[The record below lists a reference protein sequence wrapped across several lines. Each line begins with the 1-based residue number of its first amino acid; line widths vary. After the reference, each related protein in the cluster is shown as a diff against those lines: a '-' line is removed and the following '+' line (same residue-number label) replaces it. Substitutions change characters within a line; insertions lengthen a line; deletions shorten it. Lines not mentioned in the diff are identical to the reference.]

1 MTSALWLLLR
11 FRLRG
16 RLRRLGRCMS
26 TPRRMAMSMFA
37 LTLAVIWLGNAVLAV
52 FLRDAYAPED
62 FRKWI
67 PICLGIYA
75 GWHLVR
81 VAWKRPARAFEWT
94 PAEESL
100 VCSGPFSARQQV
112 CYRLAIIF
120 SAATF
125 KALIASL
132 MFLPEQKLL
141 PVGFIG
147 MLMALSYLEMLRVMV
162 EVIAAGVTDWEYR
175 RLRFAVLTAAAVTGG
190 AAIRMMLRSWPDG
203 ENGDLPLVILL
214 LQGFIGTLAEMGAS
228 PVGQILQLPFVT
240 FREIIG
246 AERPSLALAGWILL
260 GGLHLA
266 VATWLVL
273 VLEQRLRLARVS
285 DEQRDYSVEGAR
297 QTRRLVDEA
306 ATGGLSP
313 VVHWRGPFTLAW
325 RQSLGARKHASGV
338 LLALIAPGLLAC
350 LPLLRRMSPTATYY
364 NVVGGLA
371 FYSFLLLPA
380 ALKFDFRRDYERL
393 LLLKSL
399 PARTS
404 TIVLGQLMVPVAI
417 TWAFQLAVLAVVT
430 LVRPMPPL
438 TLIATGLAFIPLN
451 IVIFGLDNLLF
462 LLSPYRLHQEGL
474 EVFLRTTLTFTAK
487 GLIFGLILVAVF
499 LWSQISRPIAEQ
511 FLAWGG
517 MQQNPR
523 VVFGAGLLWAI
534 TLASV
539 AVVWFTARAFSR
551 YDPSLDSGR

>member
-1 MTSALWLLLR
+1 MSSALWKLLR

-26 TPRRMAMSMFA
+26 TPRRMAMSLFA
-37 LTLAVIWLGNAVLAV
+37 LSLAVIWLGNAVLAV
-52 FLRDAYAPED
+52 FLRDAYSLED

-67 PICLGIYA
+67 PICLGAYA
-75 GWHLVR
+75 GWHFIR
-81 VAWKRPARAFEWT
+81 VAWNRPARAFEWT

-120 SAATF
+120 SAAIF

-132 MFLPEQKLL
+132 MFLPEQPLW

-147 MLMALSYLEMLRVMV
+147 LLMALGYLEMLRVV
-162 EVIAAGVTDWEYR
+162 AEVIAAGITDRHYR
-175 RLRFAVLTAAAVTGG
+175 QLRFATLTAAALVAGI
-190 AAIRMMLRSWPDG
+190 AVRMMLRSWPDG

-214 LQGFIGTLAEMGAS
+214 LQGFISTLAEMATS
-228 PVGQILQLPFVT
+228 PVGQVLQLPFVT

-246 AERPSLALAGWILL
+246 AEHFSLALCGWILL
-260 GGLHLA
+260 GALHLVA
-266 VATWLVL
+266 ATWLVL
-273 VLEQRLRLARVS
+273 VLEQRLRLARIA
-285 DEQRDYSVEGAR
+285 DEQRAC
-297 QTRRLVDEA
+297 LVDGAMQVRRSDDET

-325 RQSLGARKHASGV
+325 RQSLGARKHASGIV
-338 LLALIAPGLLAC
+338 LALIAPGLLAC

-399 PARTS
+399 PVRTS

-417 TWAFQLAVLAVVT
+417 TWVFQLTVLAIVE

-438 TLIATGLAFIPLN
+438 TLVATALAFIPLN

-487 GLIFGLILVAVF
+487 GLIFGIILIAVF
-499 LWSQISRPIAEQ
+499 LWSQVSRPIAEQ
-511 FLAWGG
+511 VLTWGG
-517 MQQNPR
+517 VDQNPR
-523 VVFGAGLLWAI
+523 IVFGAGLLWAI
-534 TLASV
+534 TMASA
-539 AVVWFTARAFSR
+539 AVLWVTGRAFSR